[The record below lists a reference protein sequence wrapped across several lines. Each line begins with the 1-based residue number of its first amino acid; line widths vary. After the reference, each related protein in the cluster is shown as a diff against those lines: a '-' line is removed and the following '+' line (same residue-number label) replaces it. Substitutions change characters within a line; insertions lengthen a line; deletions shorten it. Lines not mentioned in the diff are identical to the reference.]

1 MATEYVGANMYFAWV
16 YSGGTVTL
24 HADERTVSL
33 NPSVDFAESTAGS
46 DARKTRIATVKDFAV
61 SFAGVAQTGGTVLED
76 ALAEGTRGTIL
87 FGPEGTVLG
96 TRKHVIGAHSQGAK
110 FALKYA
116 DVTEITCDFMGD
128 GNYSRTTWP

>member
-1 MATEYVGANMYFAWV
+1 MPEYTGANMYFAWV

-24 HADERTVSL
+24 HADERTVNL
-33 NPSVDFAESTAGS
+33 NPSMDFAETTAGS
-46 DARKTRIATVKDFAV
+46 DPRKTRLATIADIAV

-76 ALAEGTRGTIL
+76 ALAPGTEGTIL
-87 FGPEGTVLG
+87 FGPEGTALG
-96 TRKHVIGAHSQGAK
+96 KRKHVVGAFSQGAK

-116 DVTEITCDFMGD
+116 DVTEITCDWMGN